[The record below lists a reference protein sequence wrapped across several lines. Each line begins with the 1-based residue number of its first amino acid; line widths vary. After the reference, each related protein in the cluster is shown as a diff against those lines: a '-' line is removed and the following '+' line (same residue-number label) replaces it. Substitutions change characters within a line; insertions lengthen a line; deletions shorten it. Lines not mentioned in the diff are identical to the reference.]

1 MSSGF
6 ASSDPFGCYRARHR
20 RDVLHGRRIDPAR
33 GAAAARRDRAGGRGA
48 ACRLSYRYPSGFC
61 EDELH
66 FFCQAAASYQIDS
79 RVTQSLFSFTDGVPT
94 ALQVLFGA
102 QILPFTTPRIAIRGY
117 SCVGSVLSVLIAFG
131 VLRACGV
138 RAAGALTVA
147 ALVAVLPWSLLYG
160 RTSQG
165 GELVLHFYLLLWA
178 VAVCCWGRSI
188 AFAVWVGGLALTLLF
203 YDYYCGRTAPLLVLG
218 ATILAPTWAR
228 RLGLVAMVAM
238 LAIAYAPTFMVVG
251 LNNAGGVQFRG
262 LGIPLLSSVGAG
274 LAAVLERVPPI
285 YSGLTA
291 PTASVFWMSL
301 PAAAVHPEALLFLS
315 GAGLLAAR
323 WPVMLLLGGAIGVG
337 FLPSLLATDVLSTH
351 RMLLGCAALVLPVG
365 VAIDW
370 LRAPLRA
377 LAAVAVIV
385 AVTLWSV
392 PFCFGTGLWTPES
405 WGYNIINYHG
415 RYTEHPEQ
423 AIACVPLDWPRD

>member
-1 MSSGF
+1 MVA
-6 ASSDPFGCYRARHR
+6 ASILREAPLLLGVI
-20 RDVLHGRRIDPAR
+20 VL
-33 GAAAARRDRAGGRGA
+33 AAVALRVAYPD
-48 ACRLSYRYPSGFC
+48 RYPSGFN

-66 FFCQAAASYQIDS
+66 FFCQAVASYQIDS
-79 RVTQSLFSFTDGVPT
+79 RLTQSLFSFTDGVPT

-102 QILPFTTPRIAIRGY
+102 QILQFTTPRIAVRGY
-117 SCVGSVLSVLIAFG
+117 SCICSVLSVIVAFG

-138 RAAGALTVA
+138 RAAGAVTVA

-165 GELVLHFYLLLWA
+165 GELVLHFYLVLWA

-203 YDYYCGRTAPLLVLG
+203 YDYYCGRAAPLLVLG
-218 ATILAPTWAR
+218 ATILAPTRAR
-228 RLGLVAMVAM
+228 RLGLLAMVAI
-238 LAIAYAPTFMVVG
+238 LAIAYAPTFMVAG
-251 LNNAGGVQFRG
+251 LNNAGGVHFRA
-262 LGIPLLSSVGAG
+262 LGIPLLSGVPTG
-274 LAAVLERVPPI
+274 LAAALERVPLV
-285 YSGLTA
+285 YSALTA
-291 PTASVFWMSL
+291 PTAAVFWMSI
-301 PAAAVHPEALLFLS
+301 PAAAVHPQALMFVS

-377 LAAVAVIV
+377 PAAAALIV
-385 AVTLWSV
+385 GVTLWSV
-392 PFCFGTGLWTPES
+392 PFFFADGTGLWTPGS
-405 WGYNIINYHG
+405 WTYNIINYHG
-415 RYTEHPEQ
+415 RYIEYPEKGP
-423 AIACVPLDWPRD
+423 ACVPLDWPD